1 MFEQECVAADFRHGG
16 VMFDFIFKKFNT
28 NSTDG
33 CKLFSLCSHFIN
45 AKMTLT
51 AQLLYKMDTQS
62 VKPRRGSFCFVF
74 TQFVINLALYYK
86 NL

>member
-1 MFEQECVAADFRHGG
+1 MENGNGNGMFEQERAAADFRHGG
-16 VMFDFIFKKFNT
+16 VMFNFIFKTFNT

-33 CKLFSLCSHFIN
+33 CKLFSLSSHFIN

-62 VKPRRGSFCFVF
+62 AK
-74 TQFVINLALYYK
+74 TLA
-86 NL
+86 

>member
-1 MFEQECVAADFRHGG
+1 MFEQERVAADFRHGG

-62 VKPRRGSFCFVF
+62 VKPRRESHFLLCFHPVCDQLG
-74 TQFVINLALYYK
+74 TLL
-86 NL
+86 

>member
-1 MFEQECVAADFRHGG
+1 MFKQERVAADFRHGG
-16 VMFDFIFKKFNT
+16 VMFDFILKKFNT

-62 VKPRRGSFCFVF
+62 VKPRRESFCFVF

-86 NL
+86 N